1 MARMMTPSGTPRPM
15 PILAEVLRPP
25 DAGVGEVECVVDKP
39 DVEEAGK
46 GEACRDEVVVMEE
59 EAFRDEDVVIG
70 KEIGVLEIVGMM
82 VASTRE
88 RPLSD
93 TTVTDPPS
101 PVVSVPEVLIYRR
114 V

>member
-1 MARMMTPSGTPRPM
+1 MARTMTPSGTPRPM
-15 PILAEVLRPP
+15 PILADVLRPP

-46 GEACRDEVVVMEE
+46 GEACRDEVVV
-59 EAFRDEDVVIG
+59 IG

-93 TTVTDPPS
+93 TTVTNPPS
-101 PVVSVPEVLIYRR
+101 PVVSVSEVLIYRR